1 MRIGILGTGAVAVGL
16 GTAWA
21 RAGHGIRIGGRSRER
36 ALAAAAR
43 IGGDARAAEPREV
56 VAGRD
61 AVLLAVPWEGV
72 PDALRAAGAADGTLA
87 GVALID
93 PVNAVEHGA
102 GVLLPP
108 DGRAAA
114 EHIAGL
120 ARGAHVVKGFHL
132 FPAGQWQPGNP
143 PVTVALAGDDASAL
157 DTVGALV
164 RDAGAHPVTL
174 GGLARARQLE
184 EVAGFVIALA
194 MSGTDP
200 NAAVPRMP
208 APAGAAG

>member
-1 MRIGILGTGAVAVGL
+1 
-16 GTAWA
+16 
-21 RAGHGIRIGGRSRER
+21 
-36 ALAAAAR
+36 
-43 IGGDARAAEPREV
+43 
-56 VAGRD
+56 
-61 AVLLAVPWEGV
+61 
-72 PDALRAAGAADGTLA
+72 
-87 GVALID
+87 
-93 PVNAVEHGA
+93 
-102 GVLLPP
+102 
-108 DGRAAA
+108 
-114 EHIAGL
+114 
-120 ARGAHVVKGFHL
+120 VVKGFHL